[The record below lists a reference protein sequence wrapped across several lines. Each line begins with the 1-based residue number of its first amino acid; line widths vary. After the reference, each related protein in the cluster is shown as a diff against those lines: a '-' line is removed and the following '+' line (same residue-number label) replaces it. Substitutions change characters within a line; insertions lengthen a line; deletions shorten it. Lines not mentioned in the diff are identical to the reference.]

1 MNFKNS
7 KTIYGL
13 VSLSLH
19 WKMTTLIYGL
29 FFLGVYMVD
38 LDYVDKY
45 YILAPDM
52 HRSFG
57 FVVFILLIFR
67 MWWNY
72 YSPLPDALKME
83 KWQEVVSKIV
93 HKSFYVLIFLICI
106 SGYLIST
113 ANGKGTDFFGLFQVP
128 ATLYG
133 YDGQEDIAGKIHW
146 YLALFII
153 LLSGLHVG
161 AALKHHFIDK
171 DRTLKRIL
179 GCDNNNLN
187 NNLKSSK
194 NKEKIQ

>member
-19 WKMTTLIYGL
+19 WKMATLIYGL

-45 YILAPDM
+45 YTLAPDM

-57 FVVFILLIFR
+57 FIVFALLILR
-67 MWWNY
+67 IAWNF
-72 YSPLPDALKME
+72 YSKLPDALEME
-83 KWQEVVSKIV
+83 KWQELASKIV
-93 HKSFYVLIFLICI
+93 HKSFYVLIFMVCV

-113 ANGKGTDFFGLFQVP
+113 ANGRGTDFFGLFKVP

-133 YDGQEDIAGKIHW
+133 YKGQEDIAGKVHW
-146 YLALFII
+146 YLALFMVS
-153 LLSGLHVG
+153 LSMLHIG
-161 AALKHHFIDK
+161 ASLKHHFIDK

-179 GCDNNNLN
+179 GCDDSNLN

-194 NKEKIQ
+194 NKETIQ